1 MGVTIHIRASAIGYR
16 DAVVLHDLDLKIHEG
31 ERVAILGRSGA
42 GKSTL
47 IGRIYADLGTEAALI
62 PQASALVGAL
72 SVFHNVYM
80 GQLDRRSTLRNLR
93 NLVWPLEPE
102 KSEIGK
108 VLDIVGLRDVIF
120 QKAGQ
125 LSGGQQQRTSIARA
139 MYNGRQILIGDEP
152 VSALDRVQATDLL
165 DRLAGMHRT
174 LILVLHDIPL
184 ALSISTRILA
194 IDRGRI
200 VLDAPSNGLVPADL
214 APFFGP

>member
-1 MGVTIHIRASAIGYR
+1 MADALELREAAVGYPGS
-16 DAVVLHDLDLKIHEG
+16 VVLRDVDLRIEEG

-47 IGRIYADLGTEAALI
+47 IARIYEHLSARAALI
-62 PQASALVGAL
+62 PQASALVGPL

-80 GQLDRRSTLRNLR
+80 GQLDRRSTMRNLR

-102 KSEIGK
+102 KTDIRRL
-108 VLDIVGLRDVIF
+108 LDIVGLSDAMFR
-120 QKAGQ
+120 KAAE

-139 MYNGRQILIGDEP
+139 MYNGRDILIGDEP
-152 VSALDRVQATDLL
+152 VSALDRVQAADLL
-165 DRLAGMHRT
+165 QRLKGMHRT

-184 ALSISTRILA
+184 ALSISTRIVA
-194 IDRGRI
+194 IDHGRI
-200 VLDAPSNGLVPADL
+200 VLDAPADRLGPADL

>member
-1 MGVTIHIRASAIGYR
+1 MSVPIHICASAIGYR
-16 DAVVLHDLDLKIHEG
+16 DAVVLRDVDLTIAEG
-31 ERVAILGRSGA
+31 ERVTILGRSGA

-47 IGRIYADLGTEAALI
+47 IRRIYSDLGTEVALI

-93 NLVWPLEPE
+93 NLVWPREPE

-108 VLDIVGLRDVIF
+108 VLDIVGLRGEIF

-152 VSALDRVQATDLL
+152 VSALDRVQAANLL
-165 DRLAGMHRT
+165 ERLSGMHRT

-194 IDRGRI
+194 IDKGRI